1 MFAYID
7 TLLKWCVDKFSIF
20 ANSIY
25 FNNTFKKIVFVYMT
39 NIDPSLGLK
48 EVREWLIGMFI
59 IYSWTYMDFKYICM
73 DFIAAV
79 KWLKYY

>member
-7 TLLKWCVDKFSIF
+7 TLLKCCVDKFSIF

-48 EVREWLIGMFI
+48 EVRE
-59 IYSWTYMDFKYICM
+59 
-73 DFIAAV
+73 
-79 KWLKYY
+79 